1 MKAGSMEGLIG
12 ADVNLK
18 MSQTP
23 MRVYREAERRGDTE
37 AMKRAMGYV
46 TDFQEK
52 AYEYSDRSQEELAGE
67 LKEEREEQEARLE
80 QARERREEAKEYAEK
95 TQESNAP
102 IEPQTD
108 RVEISKE
115 GEAALKN
122 NTGTEG
128 SFSIVKNTDVK
139 MYTGEGIPI
148 AGKRGYPLQ
157 GE

>member
-80 QARERREEAKEYAEK
+80 QARERKKEAKESAEK
-95 TQESNAP
+95 TQENNTP
-102 IEPQTD
+102 IEPHTD

-115 GEAALKN
+115 GEEALKN
-122 NTGTEG
+122 NAGTEE

-148 AGKRGYPLQ
+148 AGKR
-157 GE
+157 E

>member
-37 AMKRAMGYV
+37 VMKRAMGYV
-46 TDFQEK
+46 TNFQET
-52 AYEYSDRSQEELAGE
+52 AHEYSDRSQEELAGE

-80 QARERREEAKEYAEK
+80 QARERKKEAKEYAEK
-95 TQESNAP
+95 TQENNTP

-115 GEAALKN
+115 GEVALKN
-122 NTGTEG
+122 NTGTEEPL
-128 SFSIVKNTDVK
+128 SIVKNTDVK
-139 MYTGEGIPI
+139 MYTDEGIPI
-148 AGKRGYPLQ
+148 ASQKLLL
-157 GE
+157 